1 MHVLVTGGTGF
12 IGGALCRELLAR
24 GERVT
29 VLTRDVAGAARRLQG
44 PRLVAELGAIGAVD
58 AIVNLA
64 GENLAGRRW
73 NDASRRLFV
82 DSRVQTTRR
91 LVEFVRSASPR
102 PRLLISGSAIGW
114 YGARGNELL
123 DEHSTGGRADEY
135 QAQLCRDWEAEALR
149 AEALGLRVCLLRTG
163 IVLERDGGPLA
174 KMLPPFRLGL
184 GGRLGSGRQW
194 MSWIHREDLV
204 AMIVWLLDHEQCH
217 GAWNGTAPQPV
228 SNAQFTQALGQALH
242 RPALLP
248 MPAAALRLAVGGMAD
263 ILLTGQRVLPRRALE
278 AGFRFRHPDL
288 PGALS
293 AILV

>member
-1 MHVLVTGGTGF
+1 MHVLVSGGTGF

-24 GERVT
+24 GDRVT
-29 VLTRDVAGAARRLQG
+29 VLTRDGAAAAQRLQG
-44 PRLVAELGAIGAVD
+44 PRIATALEAVGAVD

-73 NDASRRLFV
+73 NDASRQLFV
-82 DSRVQTTRR
+82 DSRVRTTRR
-91 LVEFVRSASPR
+91 LVEFARSASPR

-114 YGARGNELL
+114 YGARGDELL
-123 DEHSTGGRADEY
+123 DEHSPGGGTDEY
-135 QAQLCRDWEAEALR
+135 QARLCRDWEAEALR

-174 KMLPPFRLGL
+174 KMLPPFRMGL

-194 MSWIHREDLV
+194 MSWIHRQDLV
-204 AMIVWLLDHEQCH
+204 AMILWLLDHEQSQ

-228 SNAQFTQALGQALH
+228 SNAQFAQALGQALH

-263 ILLTGQRVLPRRALE
+263 ILLTGQRVLPRRALD

-288 PGALS
+288 AGALN
-293 AILV
+293 AILG

>member
-24 GERVT
+24 GDRVT
-29 VLTRDVAGAARRLQG
+29 VFTRDGASAARRLQG
-44 PRLVAELGAIGAVD
+44 PRIATALEDVGAVD

-73 NDASRRLFV
+73 NDASRQLFV

-91 LVEFVRSASPR
+91 LVEFARSASSR

-114 YGARGNELL
+114 YGARGDDVL
-123 DEHSTGGRADEY
+123 DEHSSGGRADEY
-135 QAQLCRDWEAEALR
+135 QAQLCRDWEVEAMQ

-174 KMLPPFRLGL
+174 KLLPPFRMGL

-194 MSWIHREDLV
+194 MSWIHRQDLV
-204 AMIVWLLDHEQCH
+204 AMILWLLDHEQCR

-228 SNAQFTQALGQALH
+228 TNAQFAQALGQELH

-248 MPAAALRLAVGGMAD
+248 MPGAALRLAVGGMAE
-263 ILLTGQRVLPRRALE
+263 ILLSGQKVLPRRALE

-288 PGALS
+288 AGALN
-293 AILV
+293 AILA